1 MACTVFAA
9 AAFWAVGVRT
19 FNYEGHGKGEDK
31 RREGTDF
38 NTNDMSINQMWPGI
52 VAGEW
57 HNNHHLYPKSARTGF
72 LTHQIDLAWYY
83 IWSGRKMGIISSY
96 HDSKRDFKLR
106 FAQPYQEEK
115 LKEKAGIPAQPP
127 LSSSSN

>member
-1 MACTVFAA
+1 
-9 AAFWAVGVRT
+9 
-19 FNYEGHGKGEDK
+19 
-31 RREGTDF
+31 
-38 NTNDMSINQMWPGI
+38 MSINQMWPGI

-115 LKEKAGIPAQPP
+115 LKEKAGIPVQPP